1 MESIKIL
8 HIADL
13 HLDSKIENLGSR
25 KSSQRRTEI
34 LLSLKNVLSMFSDAK
49 IVLIAGDLFDGLYN
63 QSTINYLCKLF
74 LNYAETRFFISAGNH
89 DSLSSEPMN
98 KFVESMPENVHVF
111 GESVSC
117 ITIEESGINVYGAS
131 FFSPSLYS
139 SFLNGFHA
147 ENSNFINI
155 MLMHGEIASEGKY
168 NPFSLKD
175 IENSNLDYLALGHV
189 HTFSGIN
196 KSGKTVYAYPGV
208 FEPRGFDECGSCG
221 VIYGQISKGGCN
233 LNFYPTCAREYHE
246 LDFNITGCSSDA
258 EVIDCLASIVLK
270 DNIYR
275 INLAG
280 TKTAGYIP
288 NVNAISDSL
297 NVFWCEV
304 IDKAAFENSIFD
316 YDGERSLRGF
326 AAKKLKEYSEKSV
339 YSEDELKD
347 AAEILTSVLLGSDK
361 L

>member
-34 LLSLKNVLSMFSDAK
+34 LLSLRNVLSRFSDAK

-74 LNYAETRFFISAGNH
+74 LDYAETRFFISAGNH
-89 DSLSSEPMN
+89 DSLSSEPMI
-98 KFVESMPENVHVF
+98 KFVENIPKNVHVF

-117 ITIEESGINVYGAS
+117 VTVGELGINVYGAS
-131 FFSPSLYS
+131 FSSPSLYS

-147 ENSNFINI
+147 ENNDTVNI
-155 MLMHGEIASEGKY
+155 MLMHGEIATEGKY

-175 IENSNLDYLALGHV
+175 IANSNLDYLALGHV
-189 HTFSGIN
+189 HTFSGIK

-221 VIYGQISKGGCN
+221 VIYGEVSKGGSS
-233 LNFYPTCAREYHE
+233 LNFYPTCVREYHE
-246 LDFNITGCSSDA
+246 LDFKITGCSSDA
-258 EVIDCLASIVLK
+258 EVINSLASIVLT

-275 INLAG
+275 INLTG

-288 NVNAISDSL
+288 NVNAVSDSL

-304 IDKAAFENSIFD
+304 NDNAASENSIFD
-316 YDGERSLRGF
+316 YDGEHTLRGF